1 MGPIPLIQLP
11 APKVKGYA
19 TISLYVG
26 HSCFDEPPGMAGIN
40 HLLEHVLSC
49 NDDVDKE
56 IARRG
61 LEQNAET
68 HGGYVRYWF
77 STPPEHFKFC

>member
-56 IARRG
+56 IARQNKAEKARKKREEINEAFYK
-61 LEQNAET
+61 EQEN
-68 HGGYVRYWF
+68 VQ
-77 STPPEHFKFC
+77 P